1 MLCLFNKSLP
11 SSSQALKD
19 KVLVCMQASLELAS
33 EKHLEVNPGDLEMY
47 KNNDKSI
54 SIKVSLNQPIRMAL
68 KEFHPEALFKLALKP
83 GDLIVR
89 KICPSVRKICT
100 SDFVSIFR
108 VGSINE
114 NYIAIYPAS
123 RSTFEDACL
132 NGLVSKIKL
141 GDVTKLFWI

>member
-1 MLCLFNKSLP
+1 MAVMLYDNALLAKLQKWTADTDVTITGISETRRLFEV
-11 SSSQALKD
+11 
-19 KVLVCMQASLELAS
+19 VL
-33 EKHLEVNPGDLEMY
+33 D
-47 KNNDKSI
+47 KNNDKPI
-54 SIKVSLNQPIRMAL
+54 LIKVSLNRPIRMAL
-68 KEFHPEALFKLALKP
+68 KEFHPEVLFKLALKP